1 MTRTLR
7 RERIQK
13 FEAVIQASDIYH
25 YALSHLENL
34 GQGQFAEQMVKDLSN
49 ALADAAASRTETQQE
64 PEESKPDMVDFELS
78 KLPAMSLRKAVGEY
92 FKLNVNW
99 ETKTARQWLEWAH
112 GENIT
117 AEQIEQ
123 AAETW
128 RNDKQFNWTHPTLK
142 GIFEKWKLLMDVG
155 QVNFISQQTQK
166 VYTPEEEPQ
175 YVPAPQRKP

>member
-13 FEAVIQASDIYH
+13 FEAILSCLGKLTQAEVE
-25 YALSHLENL
+25 AT
-34 GQGQFAEQMVKDLSN
+34 AEL
-49 ALADAAASRTETQQE
+49 LADAAASRTEAQQE

-155 QVNFISQQTQK
+155 QVNFTGK
-166 VYTPEEEPQ
+166 VTTDKHGIVESW
-175 YVPAPQRKP
+175 